1 MLLNEGGRMPSNGN
15 EVICPECAYVM
26 SGMGFE
32 GDVWNEKYVL
42 WICRYCASIGGDE
55 LLYKVSIKTVVI
67 RNEYSF
73 E

>member
-1 MLLNEGGRMPSNGN
+1 MLAKGN
-15 EVICPECAYVM
+15 EVICPECAYPM

-32 GDVWNEKYVL
+32 GNVRDEKRVL
-42 WICRYCASIGGDE
+42 WICRYCANIGDDE
-55 LLYKVSIKTVVI
+55 VLYGVSIKTVVI